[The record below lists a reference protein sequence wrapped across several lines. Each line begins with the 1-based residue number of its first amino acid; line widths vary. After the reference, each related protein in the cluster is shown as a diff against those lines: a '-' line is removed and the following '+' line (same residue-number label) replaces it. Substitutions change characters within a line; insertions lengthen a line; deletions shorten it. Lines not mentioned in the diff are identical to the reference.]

1 VTTVARRLPS
11 FVTPKGKPRTW
22 TQEEQLQVARQV
34 AKHFTL
40 KELRRR
46 QSIINQQ
53 HEMAYQKAMTSVSQR
68 SQMEDAMGNLRVMAE
83 VERLAIDIQTF
94 GDRYEPAPG

>member
-1 VTTVARRLPS
+1 MTTVARRLPS
-11 FVTPKGKPRTW
+11 FVTPKGKPKTW
-22 TQEEQLQVARQV
+22 TQEEQLQIARQI

-40 KELRRR
+40 AEMRKR

-53 HEMAYQKAMTSVSQR
+53 HERAYQTAMSSVSQR
-68 SQMEDAMGNLRVMAE
+68 SQMEDAMADLRVMAE
-83 VERLAIDIQTF
+83 VERLAVDIQTF